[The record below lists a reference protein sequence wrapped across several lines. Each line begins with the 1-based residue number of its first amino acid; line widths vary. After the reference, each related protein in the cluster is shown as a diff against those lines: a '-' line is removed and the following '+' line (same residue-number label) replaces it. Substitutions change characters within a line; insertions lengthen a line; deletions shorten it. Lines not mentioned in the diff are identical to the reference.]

1 MFNQVKQTK
10 FSLQCES
17 KRTNCEQ
24 TAKNCLSNPKFQQGL
39 NFTLWLY
46 PAAGKGLYKKLN
58 AQQPENLRE
67 FLQNPFF
74 LSFESILFFSF
85 REFPSDQES
94 MNGLAAKL
102 LWFLGHRVASMMFR
116 HLTFWCGYMPTAGK
130 GLKITKC
137 QAVRKCSGI
146 SAKFLSFSNR
156 LKVFYIHLE

>member
-1 MFNQVKQTK
+1 
-10 FSLQCES
+10 
-17 KRTNCEQ
+17 
-24 TAKNCLSNPKFQQGL
+24 
-39 NFTLWLY
+39 
-46 PAAGKGLYKKLN
+46 
-58 AQQPENLRE
+58 
-67 FLQNPFF
+67 
-74 LSFESILFFSF
+74 
-85 REFPSDQES
+85 

-130 GLKITKC
+130 C

>member
-17 KRTNCEQ
+17 NRTDCEQ

-85 REFPSDQES
+85 REFPSDQKS
-94 MNGLAAKL
+94 KNGLAAKL

-116 HLTFWCGYMPTAGK
+116 HLKFWCGYMPTAGK